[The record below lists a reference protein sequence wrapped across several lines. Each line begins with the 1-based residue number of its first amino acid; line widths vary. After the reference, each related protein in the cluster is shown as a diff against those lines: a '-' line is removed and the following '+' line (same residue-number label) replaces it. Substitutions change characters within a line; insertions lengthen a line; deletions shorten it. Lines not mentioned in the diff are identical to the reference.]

1 MKEIELKIKEFKD
14 AYENSKQDIERT
26 VIKEQLKVYAN
37 EYDTSK
43 QRPED
48 LDKGEGQ
55 VLLARGTDP
64 QGREAG
70 E

>member
-48 LDKGEGQ
+48 TDKGEGS
-55 VLLARGTDP
+55 VLLAR
-64 QGREAG
+64 
-70 E
+70 